1 MARVLIF
8 AALLLG
14 TFATSAASQIRFD
27 ARLDKDAYL
36 QGEPVTV
43 VVDILN
49 TGDEAF
55 AYSTCDGR
63 VTLTV
68 SGVERRV
75 APVIPGCY
83 SGMGVTGGSAGC
95 AIGHPP
101 MLAPGERTS
110 FKYLLRDYDLAPG
123 QYTLTVS
130 GKAGVR
136 VAGAQFE
143 RTLPSGSRRRR
154 RTS

>member
-1 MARVLIF
+1 MARALLC

-14 TFATSAASQIRFD
+14 TFATQAASQVRVD
-27 ARLDKDAYL
+27 ARIDKDTYL

-55 AYSTCDGR
+55 AYSTCDGS

-75 APVIPGCY
+75 APDIMGCY
-83 SGMGVTGGSAGC
+83 SAMGGSSGSAGC
-95 AIGHPP
+95 AIDHPP

-110 FKYLLRDYDLAPG
+110 FRYLLRDYDLRPG
-123 QYTLTVS
+123 NT
-130 GKAGVR
+130 A
-136 VAGAQFE
+136 
-143 RTLPSGSRRRR
+143 
-154 RTS
+154 